1 MPPSQDA
8 SIRHLTLAAMERGG
22 KQNQALGLA
31 RDLTTGASSPGSG
44 SPSTA

>member
-8 SIRHLTLAAMERGG
+8 SIRHPTLAAMERGG
-22 KQNQALGLA
+22 KHNQALGLA
-31 RDLTTGASSPGSG
+31 QNLTTGSLSPGSG